1 MAGSDIYSQM
11 LFIKGGGERGLGCGS
26 ETVTHRDVCEILSL
40 FSVPLLFYPV
50 FAN

>member
-11 LFIKGGGERGLGCGS
+11 LFIKGGGRGLGCGS

>member
-11 LFIKGGGERGLGCGS
+11 LFIKGGGGLGCGS